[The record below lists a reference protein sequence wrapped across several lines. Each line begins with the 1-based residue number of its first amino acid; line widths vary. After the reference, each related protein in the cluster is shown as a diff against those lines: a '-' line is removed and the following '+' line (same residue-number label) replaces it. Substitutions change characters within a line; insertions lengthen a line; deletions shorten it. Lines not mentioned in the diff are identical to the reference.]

1 MTVRAFQGK
10 TPHIHPSCFIE
21 DSAQIIGDVA
31 IGEGSSVWFNT
42 VIRGDVHQ
50 IRIGRRTN
58 VQDLCLVHVSKDRF
72 ATTLGDDVTVG
83 HHVTLHG
90 CTVGSRVLVGMGAV
104 LMDGVEVGDDCLIAG
119 GALLVPGT
127 KLESGMVAVGSPAKA
142 KRPLTE
148 AERAWLRESAAN
160 YVDYARLYLEGR

>member
-1 MTVRAFQGK
+1 MALRTFQGQ
-10 TPHIHPSCFIE
+10 TPRIHPSCFVE
-21 DSAQIIGDVA
+21 SSAQVIGDVEL
-31 IGEGSSVWFNT
+31 GEGSSVWFNT
-42 VIRGDVHQ
+42 VIRGDVHR

-58 VQDLCLVHVSKDRF
+58 VQDLCLIHVSKDRF

-104 LMDGVEVGDDCLIAG
+104 LMDGVEVGDDCIIAG

-127 KLESGMVAVGSPAKA
+127 KIPSGMLAVGSPAKA
-142 KRPLTE
+142 KRALTE
-148 AERAWLRESAAN
+148 AERRWLLESAAN
-160 YVDYARLYLEGR
+160 YVEYARRYQEDR

>member
-10 TPHIHPSCFIE
+10 TPLIHESCFIE
-21 DSAQIIGDVA
+21 ESAQIIGDVA

-42 VIRGDVHQ
+42 VIRGDVHR
-50 IRIGRRTN
+50 IRIGQRTN

-127 KLESGMVAVGSPAKA
+127 KIERGMLAVGSPAKA

-160 YVDYARLYLEGR
+160 YVDYARLYREGR